1 MLNKRIRNKIKKR
14 YKRSFLIK
22 NSTLF
27 DPFKKFEETKY
38 NNFKNSSRL
47 EGLDIIYPKEDIT
60 LEEILTKYTKV
71 S

>member
-1 MLNKRIRNKIKKR
+1 MLNRRVRNKIKKK

-22 NSTLF
+22 ISTFF

-38 NNFKNSSRL
+38 ENFKNSSRL
-47 EGLDIIYPKEDIT
+47 EGLDIIYPNEETTI
-60 LEEILTKYTKV
+60 EEILTKYTKV